1 MEPTKLAPCLDF
13 ANHHPNATKNDIQYV
28 CDQVIKHGFN
38 AAFMNPYWVKIVRV
52 EFGYT
57 GKIGTIVSFP
67 LGQETLDIKVTSA
80 KRYADHGA
88 NELDAV
94 CNISLIKEAKW
105 DEVLFEM
112 KTIVTET
119 KEFFPDIIIKFIPE
133 CGFLTPDEI
142 KKVAELMVQAKV
154 DFFKTCSGMGPR
166 GAIADDVRFVKE
178 AVGDAINI
186 KCAGGIDTF
195 EKAEEL
201 IKAGAVRLGTSKA
214 LEIIG
219 INLSSPA
226 SISLTHLSE

>member
-1 MEPTKLAPCLDF
+1 MTPNLASYLDF
-13 ANHHPNATKNDIQYV
+13 ANHHPDATENDIRYV
-28 CDQVIKHGFN
+28 CEKVTEHGFN
-38 AAFMNPYWVKIVRV
+38 AAFMNPSWVRIAR
-52 EFGYT
+52 EDIGYT

-67 LGQETLDIKVTSA
+67 LGQETLDIKIISA

-94 CNISLIKEAKW
+94 CNISLIKQAQW
-105 DEVLFEM
+105 DEVFFEM
-112 KTIVTET
+112 KTIVEET

-142 KKVAELMVQAKV
+142 KKMAELMVETKV

-166 GAIADDVRFVKE
+166 GAIADDVRLVKA
-178 AVGDAINI
+178 AVGDAIKI
-186 KCAGGIDTF
+186 KCAGGIDTL

-214 LEIIG
+214 LQIIG
-219 INLSSPA
+219 FETSSSP
-226 SISLTHLSE
+226 STSTYLNE